1 MTAKPYVTLAL
12 LVTAVALLAGCC
24 AAPEAILGSRDPA
37 LTSAPETIVE
47 KEVVVTVEAKG
58 KEITALPT
66 SAPPDAWEVE
76 AEPIAGGAEERELQP
91 ITLNAGMVD
100 DNEQWDDYL
109 LYRQQ
114 SADIVDS
121 DMVHDRDVSERYI
134 VTVLDQGNYPV
145 LGARVGFYDDQAEV
159 FAGYTYATGKV
170 LFFPQTCGVG
180 DDVEIVEVQITG
192 DGYAEKARLVRG
204 ETYDLTATVDTGVPH
219 SFSPTLDVVFLL
231 DATGSM
237 GDEID
242 ALKTNI
248 HSIASEIA
256 TLQTV
261 SDIRFGLTLYRDR
274 GDSFVSRTYDLGN
287 VSEFAETLSTVR
299 AAGGNDY
306 RESVNEGLHEAIHAP
321 SWREGAVHIVIWIGD
336 APPHMDYAQ
345 DYDYAVEMEE
355 AARRGVKIFA
365 IAASG
370 LDFYGEYIW
379 RQVAQFTEGKFI
391 FLTYADATMSEP
403 GGETEFHVDQYS
415 VENLDALVVRLIT
428 EELAWQTKVKD

>member
-1 MTAKPYVTLAL
+1 MNAKPYVTLAL
-12 LVTAVALLAGCC
+12 LTTATALLVSCC
-24 AAPEAILGSRDPA
+24 AAELAAPA
-37 LTSAPETIVE
+37 PTSTPAKIVE
-47 KEVVVTVEAKG
+47 KEVVVTVEAG
-58 KEITALPT
+58 KETTALPT
-66 SAPPDAWEVE
+66 SAPSEAREVA
-76 AEPIAGGAEERELQP
+76 AEPTEGAGAERELRP

-109 LYRQQ
+109 LYRLQ
-114 SADIVDS
+114 SADIVNS
-121 DMVHDRDVSERYI
+121 GTIHDRDVSERYI
-134 VTVLDQGNYPV
+134 VTVLDQEGYPV
-145 LGARVGFYDDQAEV
+145 LGARVGFYADQEKV

-170 LFFPQTCGVG
+170 LFFPKAFGVG
-180 DDVEIVEVQITG
+180 DNVEIVEVHISG
-192 DGYAEKARLVRG
+192 DGYTEKARLVRG
-204 ETYDLTATVDTGVPH
+204 ETYNLTVTVDTGVPH
-219 SFSPTLDVVFLL
+219 NFSPTLDVVFLL

-261 SDIRFGLTLYRDR
+261 SDIRFGLTVYRDR
-274 GDSFVSRTYDLGN
+274 GDSFVTHAYDLSS
-287 VSEFAETLSTVR
+287 VSEFAKTLSTVE
-299 AAGGNDY
+299 ANGGGDY
-306 RESVNEGLHEAIHAP
+306 PESVNEGLHEAIHAP
-321 SWREGAVHIVIWIGD
+321 SWRDDAVRIVIWIGD

-355 AARRGVKIFA
+355 AARRGIKIFA

>member
-1 MTAKPYVTLAL
+1 MTAKPHITLAL
-12 LVTAVALLAGCC
+12 LATAAALLTGCC
-24 AAPEAILGSRDPA
+24 PAAAPEAVVV
-37 LTSAPETIVE
+37 TQIVE
-47 KEVVVTVEAKG
+47 KEGETVVVTMEAE
-58 KEITALPT
+58 KEMAALPT
-66 SAPPDAWEVE
+66 SAPSDAWEAE
-76 AEPIAGGAEERELQP
+76 AEPIAGTGAERELRP

-100 DNEQWDDYL
+100 DNKQWDDYL

-114 SADIVDS
+114 SADIVSS
-121 DMVHDRDVSERYI
+121 DTIHDRDVSERYI
-134 VTVLDQGNYPV
+134 VTVLDQEGYPV
-145 LGARVGFYDDQAEV
+145 LGARVGFYADQEEV

-170 LFFPQTCGVG
+170 LFFPKACGVG
-180 DDVEIVEVQITG
+180 DNVEIVEAHISG
-192 DGYAEKARLVRG
+192 NGYTEKARLVRG
-204 ETYDLTATVDTGVPH
+204 ETYNLTVTVDTGVPH
-219 SFSPTLDVVFLL
+219 NFSPTLDVVFLL

-256 TLQTV
+256 SLQTV
-261 SDIRFGLTLYRDR
+261 SDIRFGLTVYRDR
-274 GDSFVSRTYDLGN
+274 GDSFVIRTYDLAQ
-287 VSEFAETLSTVR
+287 VSEFAETLSTIE
-299 AAGGNDY
+299 ADGGGDY
-306 RESVNEGLHEAIHAP
+306 PESVNEGLHEAIHAP
-321 SWREGAVHIVIWIGD
+321 SWRDDAVHIIIWIGD

-345 DYDYAVEMEE
+345 DYDYAAEMEE
-355 AARRGVKIFA
+355 AARRGIKIFA

-391 FLTYADATMSEP
+391 FLTYADATRSEP